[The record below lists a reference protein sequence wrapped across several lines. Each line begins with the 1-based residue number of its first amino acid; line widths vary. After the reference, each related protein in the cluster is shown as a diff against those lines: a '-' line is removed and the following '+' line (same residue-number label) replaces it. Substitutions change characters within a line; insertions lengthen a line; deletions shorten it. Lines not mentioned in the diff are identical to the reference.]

1 MNKYVLSTTL
11 AIALGAFGLTGC
23 ESKAA
28 TGILAGG
35 ATGAGIGAI
44 AGGGYG
50 AAIGAGVGAVTG
62 GLVGAYLDT
71 QDQKSLRNQSQSTYN
86 RVDNGEQLSVQDV
99 INMHKSNIADDKI
112 ISLIKKTDSHYSL
125 TTRDI
130 DRLQRAGVS
139 NTVINYMMRSPK

>member
-1 MNKYVLSTTL
+1 MKKSILSTIFV
-11 AIALGAFGLTGC
+11 IATIMLSLTGC

-28 TGILAGG
+28 TGVLAGG

-62 GLVGAYLDT
+62 GLIGAYLDT
-71 QDQKSLRNQSQSTYN
+71 QDQKNLHNISPNTYD
-86 RVDNGEQLSVQDV
+86 RIDNGEQLSIQDV
-99 INMHKSNIADDKI
+99 INLHKANISDDKI
-112 ISLIKKTDSHYSL
+112 IDLIKKTNSHYNL

-130 DRLQRAGVS
+130 DSLQRAGVS
-139 NTVINYMMRSPK
+139 NSVINYMMRY